1 MRALITGGAGF
12 IGSHLAEHLLRAG
25 DAVVVLD
32 NLSTGRF
39 DNIRHLVGH
48 PAFRYFVGS
57 VEDPGLLAEA
67 GRECDAIFHLA
78 AAVGVELIIRDPV
91 GTIETN
97 INGTEGVLHFAVRYG
112 KRLLITSSSEVYGK
126 TAKMPF
132 AEDDDVVY
140 GPTSRP
146 RWAYAI
152 SKSVDEFL
160 LRAYAQ
166 SRGLPG
172 IVARL
177 FNTVGPRQVG
187 HYGMVIPRFVD
198 QALRGGPITVY
209 GDGGQTRCFTHVLD
223 IVAALY
229 DLMRLPQLTGEI
241 VNLGSDE
248 RVSIRELAERV
259 RQKVNPHVEIQSVAY
274 DIVFGPSFEDMR
286 DRVPDVRRA
295 QELISYAPRRRLDQI
310 LDDVIAD
317 RRGDWRP
324 ADPLPVPDA
333 SERHR

>member
-12 IGSHLAEHLLRAG
+12 IGSHLTEHLLDAG

-39 DNIRHLVGH
+39 DNLAHLVGH
-48 PAFRYFVGS
+48 PGFRYYIGS
-57 VEDPGLLAEA
+57 VEDAGLLAEA
-67 GRECDAIFHLA
+67 GRDCDAIFHLA
-78 AAVGVELIIRDPV
+78 AAVGVELILRDPV
-91 GTIETN
+91 ATIETN
-97 INGTEGVLHFAVRYG
+97 VNGTEAVLHFAVRYG
-112 KRLLITSSSEVYGK
+112 KRVLITSSSEVYGK
-126 TAKMPF
+126 TTKMPF
-132 AEDDDVVY
+132 GEDDDVVY

-146 RWAYAI
+146 RWAYAV

-187 HYGMVIPRFVD
+187 HYGMVIPRFVE

-209 GDGGQTRCFTHVLD
+209 DDGEQTRCFAHVLD
-223 IVAALY
+223 IVRALH
-229 DLMRLPQLTGEI
+229 DLIRLPQLRGEI
-241 VNLGSDE
+241 VNLGGTE
-248 RVSIRELAERV
+248 RVSIRALADRI
-259 RQKVNPHVEIQSVAY
+259 RSKVNSAVEIQYVPYAVA
-274 DIVFGPSFEDMR
+274 FGPAFEDMR
-286 DRVPDVRRA
+286 DRVPDLRRA
-295 QELISYAPRRRLDQI
+295 QQLIGWSARYDTDRI

-317 RRGDWRP
+317 RQGRWRREP
-324 ADPLPVPDA
+324 SV
-333 SERHR
+333 

>member
-12 IGSHLAEHLLRAG
+12 IGSHLVEHLLDAG

-39 DNIRHLVGH
+39 ENLAHLVGH
-48 PAFRYFVGS
+48 PGFRYYIGA
-57 VEDPGLLAEA
+57 VEDAGLLAEA
-67 GRECDAIFHLA
+67 GRDCDAIFHLA
-78 AAVGVELIIRDPV
+78 AAVGVELILRDPV
-91 GTIETN
+91 ATIETN
-97 INGTEGVLHFAVRYG
+97 VNGTEAVLHFAVRYG
-112 KRLLITSSSEVYGK
+112 KRVLITSSSEVYGK
-126 TAKMPF
+126 TTKMPF

-146 RWAYAI
+146 RWAYAV

-187 HYGMVIPRFVD
+187 HYGMVIPRFVE

-209 GDGGQTRCFTHVLD
+209 DDGEQTRCFAHVLD
-223 IVAALY
+223 IVRALH
-229 DLMRLPQLTGEI
+229 DLMRLPQLGGEI
-241 VNLGSDE
+241 VNLGGTE
-248 RVSIRELAERV
+248 RISIRALAERI
-259 RQKVNPHVEIQSVAY
+259 RSKVNPAVEIQYVPYAVA
-274 DIVFGPSFEDMR
+274 FGPAFEDMR
-286 DRVPDVRRA
+286 DRVPDLRRA
-295 QELISYAPRRRLDQI
+295 KELTGWSARYEIDRI

-317 RRGDWRP
+317 RLGRWRREP
-324 ADPLPVPDA
+324 SV
-333 SERHR
+333 

>member
-12 IGSHLAEHLLRAG
+12 IGSHLAEHLLRGG

-39 DNIRHLVGH
+39 DNIAHLVGQ
-48 PAFRYFVGS
+48 PGFSYYIGT
-57 VEDPGLLAEA
+57 VEDAGLLAES
-67 GRECDAIFHLA
+67 GRDCDAIFHLA
-78 AAVGVELIIRDPV
+78 AAVGVELILRDPV
-91 GTIETN
+91 ATIETN
-97 INGTEGVLHFAVRYG
+97 INGTEAVLRFAVRYG
-112 KRLLITSSSEVYGK
+112 KRVLITSSSEVYGK
-126 TAKMPF
+126 TSKMPF
-132 AEDDDVVY
+132 GEDDDVVY

-172 IVARL
+172 VVARL

-187 HYGMVIPRFVD
+187 HYGMVIPRFVE

-209 GDGGQTRCFTHVLD
+209 DDGEQTRCFAHVLD
-223 IVAALY
+223 IVGALY
-229 DLMRLPQLTGEI
+229 DLVRLPQLRGEI
-241 VNLGSDE
+241 VNLGASDP
-248 RVSIRELAERV
+248 VSIRTLAERI
-259 RQKVNPHVEIQSVAY
+259 RRKVNPAVEIQYVPYDVA
-274 DIVFGPSFEDMR
+274 FGPAFEDMR
-286 DRVPDVRRA
+286 DRIPDLRRA
-295 QELISYAPRRRLDQI
+295 QELIGWAARHDLDRI

-317 RRGDWRP
+317 RQGRWRP
-324 ADPLPVPDA
+324 
-333 SERHR
+333 ERSV